1 MGMASTSW
9 LDARPGQIFNNQTD
23 APSGDPLAEVGQ
35 PAPGPAPLLPDV
47 GQPGFGPAPLL
58 PDLGYLPD
66 RVQKGMYSA
75 PPPPSGME
83 FGSGKGG
90 GKGNSFGQ
98 QIAELVLEKSFDTIG
113 QIASERQG
121 ETLPGPDV
129 PVDQVLP
136 PEVAEPTNPE
146 FAGGLRPAP
155 RNFRLPRSSRREL
168 LRRRTAGY

>member
-1 MGMASTSW
+1 MGMAST
-9 LDARPGQIFNNQTD
+9 DARPGQIFNNQTD

-35 PAPGPAPLLPDV
+35 PAPGPAPLLPD
-47 GQPGFGPAPLL
+47 F
-58 PDLGYLPD
+58 
-66 RVQKGMYSA
+66 VQKGMYSA
-75 PPPPSGME
+75 PPPPPPSGME

-98 QIAELVLEKSFDTIG
+98 VGQQIGETVLERSFDTIG
-113 QIASERQG
+113 RLASERQG

-146 FAGGLRPAP
+146 FVGGLRPAP